1 MADTNTPMSVYVEGQ
16 VTLAEGVYRVKV
28 ELAITPKQIVGAVKR
43 LAELGLEPL
52 PAALSAPTA
61 NGSARSEGK
70 PAELRQRPAYDGNG
84 DACCPIH
91 NRPLK
96 RGQYGLYCSAKAEPP
111 IGSDRGYC
119 RYTADDE

>member
-1 MADTNTPMSVYVEGQ
+1 MADEGQ
-16 VTLAEGVYRVKV
+16 KTRVVVAGVADGYPV
-28 ELAITPKQIVGAVKR
+28 EVEAFIYLRDLSR
-43 LAELGLEPL
+43 LVARLGELGLEAP
-52 PAALSAPTA
+52 PAPASAPQT

-91 NRPLK
+91 DRPLK
-96 RGQYGLYCSAKAEPP
+96 EGKFGLFCPAKAEPP

-119 RYTADDE
+119 RYTWNDGD